1 MICFSSVVLVYK
13 VILRLDHLLSLNFLS
28 LQALSFSKL
37 RSMAAV
43 SSSRRLRKILN
54 RTRSS
59 SLWCAISEG
68 YPLGVWNPQGRVS
81 CHRWEYFAKE
91 TEWRKEHGELLFLSW
106 CTDLLTEMAW
116 LQSLRLKIQGA
127 FWSLRFLTH
136 TIYHPNQKIFVW
148 GRCYMAQGAETSGVK
163 RDYLRVTRT
172 YGHPCVAL
180 YYPRM
185 LLLPTFQHPINK
197 AS

>member
-1 MICFSSVVLVYK
+1 MICFWSVVSVYK
-13 VILRLDHLLSLNFLS
+13 VILRLDHLLSLNCLS

-43 SSSRRLRKILN
+43 SSSRQLRNILN

-59 SLWCAISEG
+59 SLCCAMSEG
-68 YPLGVWNPQGRVS
+68 HPLGVWNPQGHVS

-91 TEWRKEHGELLFLSW
+91 TEWGKEHGELLFLVDVLICLREWPGFSPW
-106 CTDLLTEMAW
+106 GW
-116 LQSLRLKIQGA
+116 KSL
-127 FWSLRFLTH
+127 WFLTH
-136 TIYHPNQKIFVW
+136 TIYHPNQKIFVG

-163 RDYLRVTRT
+163 RDCLRVTRT
-172 YGHPCVAL
+172 HGHPCVAL

-185 LLLPTFQHPINK
+185 LLLPTFQRPINK